1 MRLLLQS
8 LRLFGGAMLKIIQT
22 TGKASDQ
29 QHGETDCHNRQRLT
43 GFFVITAGSRR
54 SGTFTAG
61 YIVSLCHSEYQI

>member
-43 GFFVITAGSRR
+43 GFLLLRRVRAGAERLPR
-54 SGTFTAG
+54 DT
-61 YIVSLCHSEYQI
+61 